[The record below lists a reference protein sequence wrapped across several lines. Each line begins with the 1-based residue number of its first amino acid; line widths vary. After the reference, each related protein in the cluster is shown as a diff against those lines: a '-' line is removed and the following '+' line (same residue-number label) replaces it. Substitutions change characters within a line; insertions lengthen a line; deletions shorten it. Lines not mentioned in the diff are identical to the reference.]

1 MSFKSVT
8 SKRRVHFEPFGR
20 VMQRS
25 LLAIFNVYKRI
36 SDDHWKCIRFNGLHC
51 PVSSDSQQDPI
62 SGRTDFRIGLGPY
75 YPTLYTL
82 ILGIL
87 GLLDGYKISIISAVG
102 IGLFAINY
110 LRNRKWRLSLA
121 NPFGNLAIRPSL
133 LSLILGFLAIIQLM
147 RIAVYFWYVPPYV
160 WDTLLYH
167 LVNVAEWVQK
177 GTIFAVNTPVDRV
190 YWPANFEVL
199 ESWFAVFL
207 HNDLI
212 IECPSIIYYAI
223 AGASVYAIARTCRL
237 NRVLSAAV
245 VVFYLYTPSVAIQ
258 ATACKND
265 IAIAAL
271 YLLSVAVLL
280 DLLMNG
286 YRREFPLDRRLLIL
300 GMMAGLGVGIKAY
313 LVFLM
318 PGLFLLGAVALW
330 KTGKHAPLPAGI
342 ESPSRPWQRLKLW
355 TMKRGL
361 VHVWVMTLLVSSSL
375 FLGGYWY
382 VRNYVAFGNPF
393 HPTSFRIGD
402 YVITGEMQPEQFG
415 PGQRGSPSLRGLLR
429 NSYSIVTTR
438 IFDPHP
444 YSSHSHNTSG
454 WGWFN
459 FACGFSAFAYAL
471 LFIKRMRLM
480 LVCFLVSFVGLLGM
494 VTSDPWFMR
503 FTLWFPCSLAVS
515 FGVLVS
521 KVNLGWIRNIL
532 LGLAIMCTSFNLVG
546 VLNENEI
553 TAADF
558 RKMAQL
564 PANLRKTAEL
574 SRYYNKGYKQTQEI
588 VPLGETIGFCFPNNG
603 CGYPLYDN
611 DFSRYLEYIAV
622 DNIRFLDAMKAKKTR
637 FLFVQRLSD
646 NQKQIVQQAVDSGR
660 LIRIRDYLYA
670 LK

>member
-1 MSFKSVT
+1 MIIGNAFVSIVAIGIFRMIRSRILYLDV
-8 SKRRVHFEPFGR
+8 PIFGL
-20 VMQRS
+20 VW
-25 LLAIFNVYKRI
+25 VYI
-36 SDDHWKCIRFNGLHC
+36 TTF
-51 PVSSDSQQDPI
+51 
-62 SGRTDFRIGLGPY
+62 
-75 YPTLYTL
+75 YTL
-82 ILGIL
+82 ILGVF
-87 GLLDGYKISIISAVG
+87 GLLDGCKISIISAVG

-110 LRNRKWRLSLA
+110 LRSQKRRLSMA
-121 NPFGNLAIRPSL
+121 NPFGRLAIRPSL
-133 LSLILGFLAIIQLM
+133 LGVILGFLVIIQLM
-147 RIAVYFWYVPPYV
+147 RIAVYFWYIPPYV
-160 WDTLLYH
+160 WDTVVYH

-177 GTIFAVNTPVDRV
+177 GMIFAVNTPVDRV

-199 ESWFAVFL
+199 ESWFAVFF

-212 IECPSIIYYAI
+212 IECPSIIYYAM
-223 AGASVYAIARTCRL
+223 AGASAYAIARTCRL
-237 NRVLSAAV
+237 NRTLSSAV
-245 VVFYLYTPSVAIQ
+245 MVFYLYTPSVAIQ

-265 IAIAAL
+265 IAVAAL

-286 YRREFPLDRRLLIL
+286 YRRELPMDRRLLIL
-300 GMMAGLGVGIKAY
+300 IMAVGLGVGIKAY
-313 LVFLM
+313 LVFM
-318 PGLFLLGAVALW
+318 IPGLLLLGAVALW
-330 KTGKHAPLPAGI
+330 KLHRHGPLPAGI
-342 ESPSRPWQRLKLW
+342 ESPQGPWQSLKLW
-355 TMKRGL
+355 TMKQEL
-361 VHVWVMTLLVSSSL
+361 FHVWVVTLLVSSSL

-382 VRNYVAFGNPF
+382 SRNYVAFGNPF

-429 NSYSIVTTR
+429 NSYSVVTKR
-438 IFDPHP
+438 IFDTHP

-471 LFIKRMRLM
+471 LFVSRMRLI
-480 LVCFLVSFVGLLGM
+480 LICFLVSFVGLLCL
-494 VTSDPWFMR
+494 VSCDPWFMR

-521 KVNLGWIRNIL
+521 NVSLGWIRNIL
-532 LGLAIMCTSFNLVG
+532 LGLAIICTSFNLLG

-553 TAADF
+553 TANDF

-564 PANLRKTAEL
+564 PANQRKTAEL
-574 SRYYNKGYKQTQEI
+574 SRYYNNGYKQTLETI
-588 VPLGETIGFCFPNNG
+588 PLGETIGFCFPNNG

-622 DNIRFLDAMKAKKTR
+622 DNIRFLDIMKAKKTR
-637 FLFVQRLSD
+637 FLFVERLSLL
-646 NQKQIVQQAVDSGR
+646 QKQIVQQAVDAGR
-660 LIRIRDYLYA
+660 MIRIQDYLYA